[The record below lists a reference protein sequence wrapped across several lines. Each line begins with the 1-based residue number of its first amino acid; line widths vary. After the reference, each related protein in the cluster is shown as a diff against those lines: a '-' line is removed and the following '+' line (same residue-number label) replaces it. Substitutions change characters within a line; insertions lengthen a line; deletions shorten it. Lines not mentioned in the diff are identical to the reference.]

1 MRQRR
6 VLGTRSA
13 ALGTAIV
20 VATLLRSRY
29 LRWGATEDDVSV
41 ALPGDE
47 LVSRPGLTATRGVTI
62 RAAADGVWPWIAQ
75 LGQGRGGFYSYDF
88 LENLIGCDI
97 HSADRIVPEWQRVE
111 VGAQVK
117 LAPEVALTV
126 AFVEPPRALVLR
138 GEIPMGR
145 MPAPYDFTWAFVLR
159 AGPGGSTR
167 LVVRERYGYL
177 RRWAPLIVEP
187 AELISF
193 VMSQRMLR
201 SIRSRAE
208 NAVLHAP

>member
-1 MRQRR
+1 M
-6 VLGTRSA
+6 
-13 ALGTAIV
+13 
-20 VATLLRSRY
+20 
-29 LRWGATEDDVSV
+29 RWGATYDEVSL

-47 LVSRPGLTATRGVTI
+47 LVPRPDMTATRGVTI
-62 RAAADGVWPWIAQ
+62 RATADTVWPWIAQ

-88 LENLIGCDI
+88 LENLLGCDI
-97 HSADRIVPEWQRVE
+97 HSADRLVPEYQGGE
-111 VGAQVK
+111 IGAQVK

-126 AFVEPPRALVLR
+126 ALVEPQCALVLR
-138 GEIPMGR
+138 GGIPMGS
-145 MPAPYDFTWAFVLR
+145 MPAPYDFTWAFVLG

-177 RRWAPLIVEP
+177 RRWAPLVVEP

-208 NAVLHAP
+208 RASLSAPSNRGRV